1 MTNTKLALEHRY
13 IPRFT
18 WHGFRFVQIIKGT
31 SIASAN
37 GLALRTDVDRAVSV
51 FNVKSG
57 EDEHRLTKL
66 FNLIRNTFSSNMFS
80 VQSDCPHRERFG
92 YGGDL
97 LATFTGGSVLY
108 QMHNFYRKRVVDYVD
123 AQRPTGGYVVV

>member
-1 MTNTKLALEHRY
+1 ME
-13 IPRFT
+13 
-18 WHGFRFVQIIKGT
+18 KGLKFST
-31 SIASAN
+31 ASIASAQ

-66 FNLIRNTFSSNMFS
+66 FNLVRNTFSSNMFS

-97 LATFTGGSVLY
+97 LATYTGGSVLY

-123 AQRPTGGYVVV
+123 AQRPLGGYVVEHHSF